1 MRCKIKVTETFLE
14 FSNGGDPGKSL
25 DQVHLHKRV
34 MIDVEID
41 PRGGLEFKLLVRENE
56 VSLEGE

>member
-1 MRCKIKVTETFLE
+1 MRCKIKVTETFPE

-41 PRGGLEFKLLVRENE
+41 PRGG
-56 VSLEGE
+56 

>member
-1 MRCKIKVTETFLE
+1 MESE
-14 FSNGGDPGKSL
+14 GDPGKSL